1 MARII
6 LSPRQMLPFILAACL
21 GSFILLLIARDAWR
35 IRRLPAL
42 DDDARPRVTPHISV
56 IIPARNEEANIA
68 RCLDGALD
76 QRYPSYEVIVVDDG
90 STDATPRILRE
101 YTARFAGRLRVIS
114 GRPLPPGWVGKC
126 NACLHGA
133 HHAGGE
139 WLLFLDADTAPQPA
153 LLGALMAFVERN
165 RLDVASVLPFNE
177 LVTWS
182 ERLVLPVFYQ
192 FALTAFPLQKN
203 LSVEAPA
210 NTVIANGQCLI
221 VKSSAYWSVGGHEA
235 VKDKVLED
243 IEFAQALR
251 RAGYRVGLATA
262 FGQLRVRMYHDLGE
276 VAQGLGKHAAAGRR
290 ASGWRAFW
298 AVLRMSL
305 TLLAPWPLLAFCL
318 AQTIAQPNV
327 PYTWPALV
335 VAVLAVLAVLGF
347 WAVRYRRWYDLP
359 GWTALL
365 APAGWLIY
373 LAIVV
378 RGTLQVF
385 FRRGVTWKERVYQ

>member
-1 MARII
+1 
-6 LSPRQMLPFILAACL
+6 MLPFILAACL
-21 GSFILLLIARDAWR
+21 GGLIILLIVRDALR
-35 IRRLPAL
+35 IRRMPAL
-42 DDDARPRVTPHISV
+42 DDSRSSSEAPFVSIV
-56 IIPARNEEANIA
+56 IPARNEEGNIA
-68 RCLDGALD
+68 RCLDGALG

-90 STDATPRILRE
+90 STDATPRILRA
-101 YTARFAGRLRVIS
+101 YVARFADRLRVVP
-114 GRPLPPGWVGKC
+114 GCPLPRGWVGKC

-133 HHAGGE
+133 HHARGE
-139 WLLFLDADTAPQPA
+139 WFLFLDADTAPQPTLLDA
-153 LLGALMAFVERN
+153 LLSFVER
-165 RLDVASVLPFNE
+165 RHLDVASVLPFNE

-210 NTVIANGQCLI
+210 NNVLANGQCLL
-221 VKSSAYWSVGGHEA
+221 VKSAAYWSVGGHEA

-262 FGQLRVRMYHDLGE
+262 FDHLRVRMYHDLGE
-276 VAQGLGKHAAAGRR
+276 VVQGLGKHAAAGRR

-305 TLLAPWPLLAFCL
+305 TLLVPLPLCLFCLLQAMMLPGAFCAWL
-318 AQTIAQPNV
+318 ATAV
-327 PYTWPALV
+327 SALATLV
-335 VAVLAVLAVLGF
+335 MLGF
-347 WAVRYRRWYDLP
+347 WAVRYRCWYNLP
-359 GWTALL
+359 GRMALL
-365 APAGWLIY
+365 APIGWLIY

-378 RGTLQVF
+378 RGTLQVLF
-385 FRRGVTWKERVYQ
+385 KRGVTWKERVYP